1 MSALMQVMS
10 EAEPDRRSYLG
21 GSDAAAIMGVGAY
34 GRTPLACYRAK
45 VGESVEVMDAEKRRF
60 LERRKR
66 WEGPIFEMLR
76 EEFDAE
82 IVAINRRLVDPEFD
96 FMAAEIDFEW
106 IDSDGSIQNGEVKT
120 VSPFAFGERA
130 GWGEAG
136 SSDIPVH
143 YAAQVMWGLMV
154 TGRRTCIV
162 GAMIGLDSFVFYRV
176 ERDEET
182 IAAMRAAA
190 LDFWREHVLKRLPP
204 EPISLADVL
213 SLTIKMVGKPT
224 ALDATALESMRKI
237 KLIRDSK
244 KAMDTEIEELEF
256 LVFDFIRQA
265 WALPTTEADQLPTDN
280 AILTFAG
287 QPVGTWARQ
296 RGASLDQKRLKSER
310 PEIVAA
316 FTKEHF
322 FRTLR
327 FTRPA

>member
-1 MSALMQVMS
+1 MSASMRVM
-10 EAEPDRRSYLG
+10 ADVEPDRRLYLG
-21 GSDAAAIMGVGAY
+21 GSDAAAILGVGAY
-34 GRTPLACYRAK
+34 GRTPLVCYRAK
-45 VGESVEVMDAEKRRF
+45 VGESIKVMDAEKRRF

-66 WEGPIFEMLR
+66 WEGPIFELLR

-106 IDSDGSIQNGEVKT
+106 IDRDGSTQNGEVKT

-162 GAMIGLDSFVFYRV
+162 GAMIGLDSFVFYRI

-182 IAAMRAAA
+182 ITAMRAAA
-190 LDFWREHVLKRLPP
+190 LDFWREHVLKRVPP

-213 SLTIKMVGKPT
+213 SLTIKMTGRPV
-224 ALDATALESMRKI
+224 ALDTAALESIRKI
-237 KLIRDSK
+237 KQIRDSK

-265 WALPTTEADQLPTDN
+265 WALPTTEADQLPTEN
-280 AILTFAG
+280 AVLTFDG
-287 QPVGTWARQ
+287 HTVGTWARQ
-296 RGASLDQKRLKSER
+296 RGASLDQKRLKSAH
-310 PEIVAA
+310 PAIVAE
-316 FTKEHF
+316 FTREHF

-327 FTRPA
+327 FMRPA